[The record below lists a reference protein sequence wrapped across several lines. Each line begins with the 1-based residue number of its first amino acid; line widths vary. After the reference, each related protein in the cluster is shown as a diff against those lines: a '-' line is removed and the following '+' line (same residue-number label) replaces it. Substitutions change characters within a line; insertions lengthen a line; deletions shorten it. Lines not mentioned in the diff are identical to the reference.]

1 MAKSIICCK
10 FDRDISRLLMTA
22 SYGSGRRAVTES
34 FKGGEINGD
43 RRSDTRRAF
52 NIYKSFMFLDDSVCD
67 G

>member
-1 MAKSIICCK
+1 
-10 FDRDISRLLMTA
+10 MTA